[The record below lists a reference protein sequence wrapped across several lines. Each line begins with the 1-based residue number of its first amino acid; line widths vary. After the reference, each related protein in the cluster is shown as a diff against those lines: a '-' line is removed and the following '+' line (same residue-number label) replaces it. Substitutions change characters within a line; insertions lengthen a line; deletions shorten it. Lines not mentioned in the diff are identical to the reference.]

1 MVVLAL
7 VTGLVALIPQ
17 VIVLAGDTIRAF
29 GDNDLTGTP
38 WYFDT
43 WFVVLQFLLGALAL
57 ALASVGAL
65 RNPGGLSALAMAIAG
80 GVFLQGSFSLYYR
93 VIVSHF
99 GYDVPLF

>member
-7 VTGLVALIPQ
+7 VAGLVALIPQ

-57 ALASVGAL
+57 ALAFVGAL
-65 RNPGGLSALAMAIAG
+65 RIPGGLSALAMAIAG

-93 VIVSHF
+93 VIISHF